1 MAPHPQSASRVLR
14 IAVVVD
20 ELVCGQLHQT
30 APGPVTLG
38 HSYRADLMV
47 HGRTA
52 PELHRV
58 FDVQAGG
65 YYLDLP
71 PLAKGKLKLAG
82 RPITVGALR
91 KKLGQPDGRV
101 RVRLDARA
109 KGKLKLG
116 ESIVMFQFDRP
127 KPIPPKL
134 PFPTIF
140 KASVLSMVGA
150 LFLYSQLAS
159 AGLLGPFF
167 LWATFAEIPED
178 REIELEER
186 FVVAMGVPPKKDEPE
201 LEEEEQEQDELAKED
216 DEKED
221 VEDKEKPEPKKLA
234 EKPEKFSK
242 QAMSEARSVGVA
254 RVLGT
259 YGGPGEGTV
268 FDVIN
273 DTENNLGELFAMGM
287 TTTVLADGGD
297 ISEFVPGGE
306 GISLHGSSVATKGF
320 ETGDGP
326 ALEAKADKRERKIVG
341 KTKTSKTDITGGG
354 DAKALRA
361 TIKHRTS
368 ALQHCYNKALRT
380 QPDLAGKMTYTI
392 FISVMG
398 TVTKVVI
405 EEDSLGSAAVSSC
418 TQAKIKGW
426 RFPMNGADE
435 GAEVT
440 FSVVFSGA

>member
-1 MAPHPQSASRVLR
+1 MAPQPQSAAEPKVLR
-14 IAVVVD
+14 LAVVVD
-20 ELVCGQLHQT
+20 KLVCGELHQT
-30 APGPVTLG
+30 KVGPVSLG
-38 HSYRADLMV
+38 TSYRNDVLL
-47 HGRTA
+47 HGSRA
-52 PELHRV
+52 PERHKI
-58 FDVQAGG
+58 FDVREGV

-71 PLAKGKLKLAG
+71 EGVRGKLKLGG
-82 RPITVGALR
+82 RAITVGQLR
-91 KKLGQPDGRV
+91 KQFGRGNHV
-101 RVRLDARA
+101 RVRLDPRA
-109 KGKLKLG
+109 KGKLVMG
-116 ESIVMFQFDRP
+116 ESMLMFQFARP
-127 KPIPPKL
+127 KRVPPKL

-140 KASVLSMVGA
+140 KASVVSMVGA
-150 LFLYSQLAS
+150 LFLYSQLVS
-159 AGLLGPFF
+159 AGILGPFF
-167 LWATFAEIPED
+167 FWASMAEVEPDI
-178 REIELEER
+178 EIDQR
-186 FVVAMGVPPKKDEPE
+186 FVEAMGVPPRKKDEPE
-201 LEEEEQEQDELAKED
+201 PDEEEEEQDQLAEEDEEEIPE
-216 DEKED
+216 EKD
-221 VEDKEKPEPKKLA
+221 KPEPKILE

-242 QAMSEARSVGVA
+242 QAMAEARSVGVA

-306 GISLHGSSVATKGF
+306 GVSLHGSSVATKGF

-326 ALEAKADKRERKIVG
+326 GLDAKEDKRERKIKG
-341 KTKTSKTDITGGG
+341 RTKTSKTDITGGG
-354 DAKALRA
+354 DSKALRA

-398 TVTKVVI
+398 TVTKVII
-405 EEDSLGSAAVSSC
+405 EEDSLGSGAVASC

-440 FSVVFSGA
+440 FSVVFSGS